1 MDKLEQMRRKSERIK
16 KMFPPGTRIVLGHM
30 DDPYNPIPPGTRGTV
45 DDVDDIGTIFPKWD
59 NGSGLGLV
67 YGEDRF
73 RRLTPEELEEERLAA
88 EQEAR
93 NDVGMQM

>member
-16 KMFPPGTRIVLGHM
+16 KMFPPGTRIVLQHM

-67 YGEDRF
+67 YGEDSF

-88 EQEAR
+88 EQENR
-93 NDVGMQM
+93 NDIGMQM

>member
-1 MDKLEQMRRKSERIK
+1 
-16 KMFPPGTRIVLGHM
+16 MFPPGTRIVLQHM

-73 RRLTPEELEEERLAA
+73 RRLMPQELEEERLAA

>member
-16 KMFPPGTRIVLGHM
+16 KMFPPGTRIVLQHM
-30 DDPYNPIPPGTRGTV
+30 DDPYHPIPPGTRGTV

-67 YGEDRF
+67 HGEDRF
-73 RRLTPEELEEERLAA
+73 RRLTPQELEEERLAA

>member
-16 KMFPPGTRIVLGHM
+16 KMF
-30 DDPYNPIPPGTRGTV
+30 PPGTRGTV